1 MNDKIANLTQSFLRR
16 FGIELHYQY
25 PSDFTQEEIEII
37 KSVKDYTLT
46 IARRI
51 KALINSVHYIVDN
64 KIEGSIV
71 ECGVWK
77 GGSIMAA
84 AKTLMSLNNFDRN
97 LYLFDT
103 FEGMTDPTDFDI
115 SVRNEKAFEV
125 MQKAKVKGDELT
137 LSIVSLDQVKK
148 AVFST
153 GYPKEKF
160 HLIKG
165 KVEDTLQKQ
174 APQKI
179 SLLRL
184 DTDWYE
190 STKNELI
197 YLFPR
202 LAKGGVL
209 IIDDY
214 GYWTGSKK
222 AVDEY
227 FNEKNIPFL
236 INRIDSSGRIGVKI
250 TD

>member
-1 MNDKIANLTQSFLRR
+1 M
-16 FGIELHYQY
+16 ELHYQY
-25 PSDFTQEEIEII
+25 PSDFTKEEIEII
-37 KSVKDYTLT
+37 KSVEDYTLT
-46 IARRI
+46 SARRI

-77 GGSIMAA
+77 GGSIMAV
-84 AKTLMSLNNFDRN
+84 AKTLMSLNNFDRE

-103 FEGMTDPTDFDI
+103 FEGITDPTDFDI
-115 SVRNEKAFEV
+115 SVKNEKGSEV
-125 MQKAKVKGDELT
+125 IQKAKEKNDKLT
-137 LSIVSLDQVKK
+137 LSIVPLDQVKK

-153 GYPKEKF
+153 GYPKENF
-160 HLIKG
+160 HFIKG

-214 GYWTGSKK
+214 GFWTGSKK

-227 FNEKNIPFL
+227 FKEKNIPFL

>member
-1 MNDKIANLTQSFLRR
+1 M
-16 FGIELHYQY
+16 ELHYQY

-37 KSVKDYTLT
+37 ESVKDYTLT
-46 IARRI
+46 SARRI
-51 KALINSVHYIVDN
+51 KTLINSVHYIVDN

-77 GGSIMAA
+77 GGSIMAV
-84 AKTLMSLNNFDRN
+84 AKTLMSLNNFDRD

-153 GYPKEKF
+153 GYTKEKF
-160 HLIKG
+160 HFIKG